1 MPDLASLDSSLIFA
15 FIAAAF
21 FAFWIL
27 MATIH
32 SCHKTAQR
40 ERTTR
45 ELAAYIAE
53 GAITPDQAEQ
63 LISARARSDLREE
76 LSSKAAAG
84 WISTKNAR
92 RLMDEDAHPPR
103 RPVPSPHAPTHASP
117 HAPPHATG
125 A

>member
-1 MPDLASLDSSLIFA
+1 MPNLASLDSSLIFA
-15 FIAAAF
+15 LIAAAF

-32 SCHKTAQR
+32 ACHKTAHR

-53 GAITPDQAEQ
+53 GSITADQAEQ
-63 LISARARSDLREE
+63 LISARSRSDLREE

-92 RLMDEDAHPPR
+92 QLLNDGPPR
-103 RPVPSPHAPTHASP
+103 PRRGAPGPHTP
-117 HAPPHATG
+117 G

>member
-1 MPDLASLDSSLIFA
+1 MPNLATLDPSVIFTL
-15 FIAAAF
+15 IAAAF
-21 FAFWIL
+21 FAVWIL

-32 SCHKTAQR
+32 ACHKTAHR

-53 GAITPDQAEQ
+53 GAITADQAEQ
-63 LISARARSDLREE
+63 LISARSRSDLREE

-84 WISTKNAR
+84 WISAKNAR
-92 RLMDEDAHPPR
+92 QLLNEGASNAR
-103 RPVPSPHAPTHASP
+103 RAEPSS
-117 HAPPHATG
+117 HATG

>member
-1 MPDLASLDSSLIFA
+1 MPNLDTLDSSVIFA
-15 FIAAAF
+15 FIAAVF

-32 SCHKTAQR
+32 ACHKTAQR

-53 GAITPDQAEQ
+53 GAITTDQAEQ
-63 LISARARSDLREE
+63 LISARSRSDLREE
-76 LSSKAAAG
+76 LSNKAAAG

-92 RLMDEDAHPPR
+92 QLINDEVPAAHR
-103 RPVPSPHAPTHASP
+103 GASSPHAS
-117 HAPPHATG
+117 G

>member
-1 MPDLASLDSSLIFA
+1 MPNLDNLDPSLTFA
-15 FIAAAF
+15 LIAALF

-32 SCHKTAQR
+32 ACHKTAQR

-53 GAITPDQAEQ
+53 GSITADQAEQ
-63 LISARARSDLREE
+63 LISARSRSDLREE

-84 WISTKNAR
+84 WISAKNAR
-92 RLMDEDAHPPR
+92 QLLNDGPRAPNRSPGRAAPAQHPANP
-103 RPVPSPHAPTHASP
+103 
-117 HAPPHATG
+117 
-125 A
+125 

>member
-1 MPDLASLDSSLIFA
+1 MSNLATLDPSVIVAL
-15 FIAAAF
+15 IAAMF

-32 SCHKTAQR
+32 ACHKTSQR

-53 GAITPDQAEQ
+53 GAITADQAEQ
-63 LISARARSDLREE
+63 LISARSRSDLREE
-76 LSSKAAAG
+76 LSGKAAAG
-84 WISTKNAR
+84 WISTKHARQLLNDGVTVAR
-92 RLMDEDAHPPR
+92 RSA
-103 RPVPSPHAPTHASP
+103 PSPHAP
-117 HAPPHATG
+117 G

>member
-1 MPDLASLDSSLIFA
+1 MSNLANLDPSLIFA

-27 MATIH
+27 LATIH
-32 SCHKTAQR
+32 ACHKTAAR

-53 GAITPDQAEQ
+53 GSITADQAEQ
-63 LISARARSDLREE
+63 LISARSRSDMREE

-92 RLMDEDAHPPR
+92 QLLNDGARAPNRNPS
-103 RPVPSPHAPTHASP
+103 RPAPDRQPANP
-117 HAPPHATG
+117 
-125 A
+125 